1 MSILVVG
8 NATVDIFYEIKRLP
22 STGETLLASERMVD
36 AGGKGLNQ
44 AIAASR
50 SGGLVDYVAPLGD
63 DAAASVIRDRLAT
76 ERLRIAELLIGPF
89 QTDESIILVTP
100 DGSNTIVST
109 NSAARWLTFD
119 TVARRLESVQA
130 KDTLLL
136 QGNLT
141 KETTKKCL
149 EVAVSAGAR
158 TVLNPSPIGFSYDE
172 IWPLVNL
179 AVVNEIEA
187 AQLGNSEDPETAGR
201 YLLKAG
207 VGKVVVTLGPDGAIA
222 IDEVDRITLKAP
234 KMDVVD
240 TAGAGDAFVG
250 SLVAA
255 LDLGLP
261 LMHSMKFA
269 VQVASLTVTQRG
281 TTSAFPSQKKIA
293 NLLKCLPSEL

>member
-22 STGETLLASERMVD
+22 STGETLLASGRMVD

-44 AIAASR
+44 AIVASR
-50 SGGLVDYVAPLGD
+50 SGGVVDYIAPLGD

-76 ERLRIAELLIGPF
+76 EKLHTSELLIGPS
-89 QTDESIILVTP
+89 QTDESIILITP

-109 NSAARWLTFD
+109 NSAAKWLTVD

-130 KDTLLL
+130 NDTLLL
-136 QGNLT
+136 QGNLS
-141 KETTKKCL
+141 KETTEKCL
-149 EVAVSAGAR
+149 EAAASAGAR
-158 TVLNPSPIGFSYDE
+158 TVLNPSPIGFSYDD
-172 IWPLVNL
+172 IWPLVSL

-187 AQLGNSEDPETAGR
+187 VQLGNSEDPETAGR
-201 YLLKAG
+201 HLLKVG
-207 VGKVVVTLGPDGAIA
+207 VETVVVTLGSDGAMA
-222 IDEVDRITLKAP
+222 IDEVDHITLKAP

-255 LDLGLP
+255 LDMGLS
-261 LMHSMKFA
+261 LMHSIKFA

-281 TTSAFPSQKKIA
+281 TTSAFPSQEKIA
-293 NLLKCLPSEL
+293 NLLKCLPNV